1 MKECNKLGREGFLSF
16 RKKKKFLRWK
26 NECKNEQEALK
37 NGREL
42 NYWHVGE
49 AWEVFQ

>member
-26 NECKNEQEALK
+26 NGCKSEQEALK
-37 NGREL
+37 NGGEL